1 MGWGG
6 FSSTLCSPIALPDL
20 ETGLSYLS
28 IENQRSTPPMG
39 ARARHPS
46 GFFNHPK
53 RPTPS
58 GAGCHPSR
66 PLRPPRKSQGTLF
79 NWCLFKSPNL
89 SHPPLF
95 HLSST
100 QGLRDKICLSLK
112 TCNSPMSASRNCCTP
127 SRDHGQSDYV
137 TPCRF
142 PASAV
147 GLKLCNNGTV
157 GGGGTQDL
165 STLFL
170 ELAVVYNHPK

>member
-1 MGWGG
+1 
-6 FSSTLCSPIALPDL
+6 
-20 ETGLSYLS
+20 
-28 IENQRSTPPMG
+28 MG

-53 RPTPS
+53 RPMPS

-66 PLRPPRKSQGTLF
+66 PVHFGRQGKVEGLFLTGACLKALTRPIPFCSIY
-79 NWCLFKSPNL
+79 
-89 SHPPLF
+89 PPLKGCE
-95 HLSST
+95 T
-100 QGLRDKICLSLK
+100 RYYICLSLK

-170 ELAVVYNHPK
+170 ELAVVYNQPK